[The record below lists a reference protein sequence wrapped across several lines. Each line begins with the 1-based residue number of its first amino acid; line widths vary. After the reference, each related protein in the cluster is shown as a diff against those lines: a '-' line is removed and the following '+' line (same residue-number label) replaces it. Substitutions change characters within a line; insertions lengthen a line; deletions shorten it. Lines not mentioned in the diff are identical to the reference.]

1 MSKRIAW
8 WLVAVLSLI
17 FAGRVSAQLVD
28 DVEVRAVG
36 NRAEAT
42 LKLAAQVRLVRTA
55 VSSSGKTLQ
64 IFFQITQADES
75 VARIVEEARRS
86 PPNAPVAPFT
96 VMYSPLNQTGVRRVD
111 VVFTQ
116 PVKPT
121 VRLGSNGRSFVL
133 TLPLLRSPA
142 DRATVAAAPVV
153 TPAPAPVPEPLPAV
167 SVASAETRSILDRAK
182 TALERKDFET
192 ALAQLNVLLN
202 QPPNETSQEA
212 QELAGVAR
220 EGLGETKKARAEYDL
235 YLKLHPTG
243 DGAVRVRE
251 RLKVLDRLPVAGAT
265 TPGGALAARP
275 PSTTVWGS
283 VSQSYYGGQ
292 SKIDTSTIIFTP
304 ATNATVIDQQ
314 SITGADQ
321 SSLVTSVDANAR
333 IRSGDWETRLALRD
347 TYTLSLLKDIA
358 SRNRLTTAY
367 ADVRNQTD
375 RYGFRFGRQSPTGAG
390 VLYRFDGLSASYN
403 FSPIWKTGIVAGT
416 PSEVT
421 PGERKVFYGASLD
434 AEGLVPNLGATVY
447 AIEQRAGS
455 YTDRRALGSE
465 LRYNTERVNAIGTFD
480 YDVLFRRVNIGSMQ
494 ATYNLPDV
502 LTINALYDYR
512 ASPPLQLTNGL
523 MGLGVPML
531 SDVLAQVDMSAAQR
545 YASALTPVSRVA
557 LLGFTVP
564 VTKSWQAGLD
574 YRISSVSG
582 TGATPAFPASPA
594 TGQIKTISGQ
604 IIGTG
609 VWGASDV
616 FVVNGS
622 YLSAPTY
629 NGWLI
634 ALNPR
639 FVFATKWTVEPILRW
654 YRQSDKAG
662 TRLTRWSPTLRGSY
676 RWSDKIS
683 IDAEASWEIG
693 KSTSALVNEKTNF
706 LFYYIGYR
714 YDF

>member
-8 WLVAVLSLI
+8 WLLVIIHLV
-17 FAGRVSAQLVD
+17 FAGSVRAQLVD

-55 VSSSGKTLQ
+55 VSSNGKTLQ

-86 PPNAPVAPFT
+86 PPNAPTAPFT

-142 DRATVAAAPVV
+142 DSAAVAAAPV
-153 TPAPAPVPEPLPAV
+153 TSPAPAATPEPLPPV
-167 SVASAETRSILDRAK
+167 PVASAETRSILDRAK
-182 TALERKDFET
+182 AALERKDYET
-192 ALAQLNVLLN
+192 ALAQFNILLN

-235 YLKLHPTG
+235 YLKLYPTG
-243 DGAVRVRE
+243 DGATRVRE
-251 RLKVLDRLPVAGAT
+251 RLKALDRLPVAGAASS
-265 TPGGALAARP
+265 GGAAAARP
-275 PSTTVWGS
+275 SSTTVWGS

-292 SKIDTSTIIFTP
+292 SKIDTSTIIYTP

-347 TYTLSLLKDIA
+347 TYTLSFLKDVA

-390 VLYRFDGLSASYN
+390 VLYRFDGLTASYN
-403 FSPIWKTGIVAGT
+403 FSPVWKTAFVAGT

-455 YTDRRALGSE
+455 YADRRAVGSE

-502 LTINALYDYR
+502 VTINALYDYR

-531 SDVLAQVDMSAAQR
+531 SDVLAQVNMSTAQR
-545 YASALTPVSRVA
+545 YASALTPISRVA
-557 LLGFTVP
+557 MLGFTVP
-564 VTKSWQAGLD
+564 VTKSWQTGLD
-574 YRISSVSG
+574 YRISSVGG

-604 IIGTG
+604 LIGTG

-629 NGWLI
+629 NGWLV

-639 FVFATKWTVEPILRW
+639 FVFATNWTVEPILRW
-654 YRQSDKAG
+654 YRQSDKTGAK
-662 TRLTRWSPTLRGSY
+662 LTRWSPTLRGSY

-693 KSTSALVNEKTNF
+693 KSTSALVNESSNH